1 MKILDIIVPHETLD
15 ENTFTDMMAKGRRLL
30 KGKNAA
36 EISDDITELLKK
48 AGKDVERSPELAQ
61 AERALADISATVK
74 TDKADRIIFDQ
85 MVDALA
91 DRMAR
96 TGETSLYQNNPIS
109 ELRKMYPDP
118 ATAPDWLSTPGTKF
132 KELNDKEYL
141 NWLTN
146 MAEAKAKVFVE
157 IKKAPPAPP
166 IPKTKEELA
175 REKLEKDKLANDQT
189 AEKNREKEIEK
200 KKEELKRPYPKGV
213 PRKIIRFA
221 TDVGKSLSKYD
232 GVFAGAELSRII
244 VQYWQQLNT
253 IKEWKEAQSG
263 MPSELAKLFPPV
275 VNDKLQVGG
284 EKGEYKYST
293 EADRY
298 EEAAKY
304 AVDKLWSRTILQ
316 VQALGVSMFA
326 SQSLLYVGGGTAG
339 KASTVRRVSNLIPI
353 PYTKLGLGDIL
364 APILRGS
371 SKLGQM
377 MFVDY
382 FISVTNPNTNEENS
396 YTAGIVNGLNKGF
409 EATGSSTRIPP
420 PPNFG
425 YDPNIYNAYT
435 SFMIVDIFGGDQ
447 VLKDL
452 TSSGLFQH
460 TAAAVGRGVMPI
472 DTVIS
477 VLGAVGKKI
486 VDWLIAVVPYLK
498 DAVGKAP
505 SDIPVGKKSKEVVAA
520 EPPSAAGPPN
530 ASADQSSMSGDNSS
544 TTSSDASQAKV
555 PPVNTSN
562 SPAVDNNKVP
572 PVKTN
577 KKLIPSDSGHL
588 EESINKSLKRRVAQ
602 LMKS

>member
-1 MKILDIIVPHETLD
+1 MKILEIIIPHETLD
-15 ENTFTDMMAKGRRLL
+15 ENTIKDLVAKGRRLL

-36 EISDDITELLKK
+36 EISDDITDLLKR

-118 ATAPDWLSTPGTKF
+118 ATAPDWLSTSGTKF

-166 IPKTKEELA
+166 VPKTKEEKA
-175 REKLEKDKLANDQT
+175 REKLEQDRLANDQT
-189 AEKNREKEIEK
+189 AEKNREKQLEK
-200 KKEELKRPYPKGV
+200 EKEELKRPYPKGI
-213 PRKIIRFA
+213 PRKILRFA
-221 TDVGKSLSKYD
+221 TDVGKSFSKYD

-253 IKEWKEAQSG
+253 IKEWAEAQSG

-275 VNDKLQVGG
+275 VNGKLQVGG

-316 VQALGVSMFA
+316 VQALGVSLFA

-339 KASTVRRVSNLIPI
+339 KASTVRRISNHIPI
-353 PYTKLGLGDIL
+353 PYTKLGVGDVL
-364 APILRGS
+364 APVLRGS

-382 FISVTNPNTNEENS
+382 FISVTNPDTNEENS

-409 EATGSSTRIPP
+409 EATGSSKRIPP

-447 VLKDL
+447 VIKDL
-452 TSSGLFQH
+452 ASSGLFQH
-460 TAAAVGRGVMPI
+460 TAAAVKRGLMPI
-472 DTVIS
+472 DAVIS
-477 VLGAVGKKI
+477 VLSAAGKII
-486 VDWLIAVVPYLK
+486 VDWIINVVPYLK

-505 SDIPVGKKSKEVVAA
+505 SDIPVGKKSKDAV
-520 EPPSAAGPPN
+520 EPPASAPN

-544 TTSSDASQAKV
+544 TSSSDASQAKV

-562 SPAVDNNKVP
+562 SPAVNNNNIP
-572 PVKTN
+572 PSNTN
-577 KKLIPSDSGHL
+577 RRLLPSDSGYIK
-588 EESINKSLKRRVAQ
+588 ESINERLKRRVAQ